1 MYMTSEVWYNS
12 FTLIRKRGCSCMKAE
27 TILETLQISR
37 TMLSQHCS
45 KGTIRRTEIGVN
57 RYDYNES
64 DVKRLKENQ
73 NTVRNARTILLLKSF
88 DECESIKTSCKKHGF
103 KSTHVFGASDM
114 KAALRTVVVQ
124 HVTTLIID
132 SLDVFDS
139 KEPERLLEMCSW
151 SGCRVLLWK
160 DGEFIDIN

>member
-1 MYMTSEVWYNS
+1 MYMARELWYND
-12 FTLIRKRGCSCMKAE
+12 FTLIKERSSCMKAE

-88 DECESIKTSCKKHGF
+88 DEREAIQRACKKHGF
-103 KSTHVFGASDM
+103 KSTYVFGASDM

-132 SLDVFDS
+132 SIDVFDS

>member
-1 MYMTSEVWYNS
+1 MYMTVEVWYNS
-12 FTLIRKRGCSCMKAE
+12 FTLIGKRGYKMKAE

-88 DECESIKTSCKKHGF
+88 DEREAIQRACKKHGF
-103 KSTHVFGASDM
+103 KSTYVFGASDM

-124 HVTTLIID
+124 HVTTLVID

-139 KEPERLLEMCSW
+139 KEPERLLEMCGW

>member
-1 MYMTSEVWYNS
+1 MYMTVEVWYNS
-12 FTLIRKRGCSCMKAE
+12 FTLIGKRGSEMKAE

-45 KGTIRRTEIGVN
+45 KGTIRRTE
-57 RYDYNES
+57 YNES

-88 DECESIKTSCKKHGF
+88 DEREAIQRACKKHGF
-103 KSTHVFGASDM
+103 KSTYVFGASDM

>member
-1 MYMTSEVWYNS
+1 
-12 FTLIRKRGCSCMKAE
+12 MKAE

-57 RYDYNES
+57 RY
-64 DVKRLKENQ
+64 VRRLQENQ

-88 DECESIKTSCKKHGF
+88 DEREAIQRACKKHGF
-103 KSTHVFGASDM
+103 KNTHVFGVSGM
-114 KAALRTVVVQ
+114 KDALRTVVVQ

-132 SLDVFDS
+132 SIDVFDS

-160 DGEFIDIN
+160 AGEFIDIN